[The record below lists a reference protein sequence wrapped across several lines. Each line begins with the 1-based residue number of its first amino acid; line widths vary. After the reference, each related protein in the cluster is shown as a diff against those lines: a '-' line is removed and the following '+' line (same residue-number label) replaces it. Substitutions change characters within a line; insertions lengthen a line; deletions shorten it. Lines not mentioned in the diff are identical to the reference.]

1 MHARTGTCR
10 PSPEPVRPRANPRGL
25 MPKRDWKEARQ
36 PRASSPRSAM
46 PRGQRRPGHGSR
58 EGTGKGLQEP
68 GHVASPPGATPG
80 ITQEARP
87 GTPVRARREAWPLGQ
102 PMVPSRSA
110 SGSTCGGGKGSQGR
124 EGKPR
129 YSLTPTH
136 KDGADRRGVGPSGR
150 APEGIGPPTPGH
162 VASPPRA
169 MSCRSQGAR
178 QGWRPGLARSRP
190 AGAFPRHTCRPLR
203 TWHTHAGPRRAPA
216 ASDSSGSAVWARRA
230 LLDPLG

>member
-1 MHARTGTCR
+1 
-10 PSPEPVRPRANPRGL
+10 

-36 PRASSPRSAM
+36 PRASSQSSAM

-58 EGTGKGLQEP
+58 AGTGKGLQEP

-110 SGSTCGGGKGSQGR
+110 SGSTCGGGRGSQGR

-136 KDGADRRGVGPSGR
+136 KDSADRRGVGPRGR
-150 APEGIGPPTPGH
+150 APEGTGPPTPGH
-162 VASPPRA
+162 VASPPRR
-169 MSCRSQGAR
+169 MPCRSQGAR
-178 QGWRPGLARSRP
+178 QGWRPGTQQARWGVSK
-190 AGAFPRHTCRPLR
+190 AHRPLG

-216 ASDSSGSAVWARRA
+216 ASDCSGSAMWARRA
-230 LLDPLG
+230 LLDPPGQHNGPKALGN